1 MGVEKGALLSAGA
14 SRARGVWDPVF
25 FFFFPF
31 CLPSSL
37 PALFILGMSDGHRDN
52 NRYQAQKVGTQ

>member
-25 FFFFPF
+25 FFFFLSA
-31 CLPSSL
+31 CLPASL
-37 PALFILGMSDGHRDN
+37 PYSF
-52 NRYQAQKVGTQ
+52 

>member
-25 FFFFPF
+25 FFFSF
-31 CLPSSL
+31 L
-37 PALFILGMSDGHRDN
+37 PAFQPPCLIHS
-52 NRYQAQKVGTQ
+52 RYV